1 MNAVTAAS
9 AMAPSTMGP
18 IRGRVW
24 LFGDD
29 LNTDVI
35 HPPQFFSLDPEKVKR
50 GLFHGLD
57 PSIQPNLQP
66 GDILVG
72 GRNFGCGSSRE
83 TSMRALKLNQI
94 GAIVALD
101 FARIFFRNATNNGLP
116 CLTFANAADLGRLRQ
131 LEAAEIQPGRARLV
145 TDSGLEIQLEPPGHF
160 IMNIWQ
166 AGGLL
171 AMLPGGDAAAR

>member
-1 MNAVTAAS
+1 MNNQPGTVPQDVS
-9 AMAPSTMGP
+9 L
-18 IRGRVW
+18 IRGRIW
-24 LFGDD
+24 LFGND

-57 PSIQPNLQP
+57 PTIQPSLLP

-116 CLTFANAADLGRLRQ
+116 CLTFTDPTDLAHLRHWQ
-131 LEAAEIQPGRARLV
+131 QVEIQPARSLMI
-145 TDSGLEIQLEPPGHF
+145 TDSGREIRLDPPGHF

-171 AMLPGGDAAAR
+171 AMLPGAAPSC

>member
-1 MNAVTAAS
+1 MSTATP
-9 AMAPSTMGP
+9 APDISS
-18 IRGRVW
+18 IRGRIW

-57 PSIQPNLQP
+57 PNIQPSLQP

-116 CLTFANAADLGRLRQ
+116 CLTFANAADLGCLQQ
-131 LEAAEIQPGRARLV
+131 LQRAEIQPARALMT
-145 TDSGLEIQLEPPGHF
+145 TDAGTQIQLEPPGHF
-160 IMNIWQ
+160 IMSIWQ

-171 AMLPGGDAAAR
+171 AMLPGADAPAASLTR

>member
-1 MNAVTAAS
+1 MNTATAA
-9 AMAPSTMGP
+9 APPSISP
-18 IRGRVW
+18 IRGRIW

-57 PSIQPNLQP
+57 PTIQPNLLP

-94 GAIVALD
+94 GAIIALD

-131 LEAAEIQPGRARLV
+131 LQPAQIEPAQALL
-145 TDSGLEIQLEPPGHF
+145 TTEDGLQIQLEPPGHF
-160 IMNIWQ
+160 ILSIWQ

-171 AMLPGGDAAAR
+171 AMLPSGDAAAATS